1 MPTLRLLSYN
11 IRSLRDDGDAVARV
25 IRSVDPHVVC
35 IQEAPR
41 FLRWRSTCAALAR
54 RSGLVI
60 VGGGRPAAANLLMS
74 SMSVDVERVDDV
86 LLSKARRLHQRGVA
100 LAELSLSGSRFVVAG
115 THLDLEQPARV
126 RHIGELHR
134 AVDNFA
140 QDLPAVIVGD
150 INDQPNTEAW
160 GLLASDRPDVY
171 AAVGPGDGFTYSAK
185 NPVRR
190 IDGIFADA
198 RLRPVSAE
206 VIDSDDVRVASDHR
220 PVLVE
225 LEV

>member
-1 MPTLRLLSYN
+1 VPTLRLLSYN
-11 IRSLRDDGDAVARV
+11 IRSLRDDGEAVARV

-74 SMSVDVERVDDV
+74 SLSVDSLRVEDV
-86 LLSKARRLHQRGVA
+86 LLSKARKLHQRGVA
-100 LAELSLSGSRFVVAG
+100 LAELSLAGSRFVVAG

-126 RHIGELHR
+126 RHVAELHR
-134 AVDNFA
+134 AVETFA
-140 QDLPAVIVGD
+140 GATPSIVVGD
-150 INDQPNTEAW
+150 INDLPGTEVW
-160 GLLASDRPDVY
+160 NLLSTPRPDVY
-171 AAVGPGDGFTYSAK
+171 AAVGAGDGFTYSAT

-190 IDGIFADA
+190 IDGVFADA
-198 RLRPVSAE
+198 RIRPVSAR
-206 VIDSDDVRVASDHR
+206 VLDSDDVRVASDHR
-220 PVLVE
+220 PLLVE
-225 LEV
+225 LEL

>member
-1 MPTLRLLSYN
+1 VPILRLLSYN

-41 FLRWRSTCAALAR
+41 FVRWRSTCAALAR

-74 SMSVDVERVDDV
+74 SLSVDILRVEDV

-100 LAELSLSGSRFVVAG
+100 LAECSLRGSRFVVAG

-126 RHIGELHR
+126 RHVRELQR
-134 AVDNFA
+134 AVDVFA
-140 QDLPAVIVGD
+140 GGLPSVIAGD
-150 INDQPNTEAW
+150 VN
-160 GLLASDRPDVY
+160 DRPDSEVWALLTKARADVY
-171 AAVGPGDGFTYSAK
+171 AAVGPGTGFTYSAR

-190 IDGIFADA
+190 IDGVFADA
-198 RLRPVSAE
+198 RLQPRSAS

-225 LEV
+225 LEL

>member
-74 SMSVDVERVDDV
+74 SLSVDVHRVEDV
-86 LLSKARRLHQRGVA
+86 LMSKARKLHQRGVA
-100 LAELSLSGSRFVVAG
+100 MAELSLSGQRFVIAG

-126 RHIGELHR
+126 RHVGELHD
-134 AVDNFA
+134 AVAGFA
-140 QDLPAVIVGD
+140 GDLPAIIAGD
-150 INDQPNTEAW
+150 VNDLPGTEVW
-160 GLLASDRPDVY
+160 DLLAASRPDVW
-171 AAVGPGDGFTYSAK
+171 AAVGQGTGFTYSATS
-185 NPVRR
+185 PVKR
-190 IDGIFADA
+190 IDGVFADR
-198 RLRPVSAE
+198 RLRPVSAT
-206 VIDSDDVRVASDHR
+206 VPASADTRVATDHC
-220 PVLVE
+220 PLFVE
-225 LEV
+225 IDI